1 MLDQNTFTETI
12 RAVQDIIHTSAEPM
26 TREEIL
32 SYFKDMELNEQQ
44 KEMVF
49 TFLSTP
55 HEEKVPQEESEE
67 ENEGALGMAAE
78 EAENSDAG
86 EETSKDKE
94 PQEDVFSDSPMFQM
108 YLEELK
114 EIPEYTE
121 EQQVEMYK
129 KLLAGEESMI
139 HAISNEWLSNVL
151 EIAKKLAVST
161 EGFEDIVQEGNM
173 ALFLRL
179 SELCGSY
186 EKVDVEEELLTA
198 VEEAMKSCIR
208 ELTGEDESENAVVG
222 KVALVS
228 EAVKYLKEQN
238 GKEPTVKELSDY
250 VKVPE
255 AELSDLLYMIDKAK
269 KKEDK

>member
-12 RAVQDIIHTSAEPM
+12 RAVQEIIRTSAEPM
-26 TREEIL
+26 SREEIL
-32 SYFKDMELNEQQ
+32 SYFKDMDLNAQQ
-44 KEMVF
+44 EEMVF

-55 HEEKVPQEESEE
+55 HEEEP
-67 ENEGALGMAAE
+67 L
-78 EAENSDAG
+78 EAETEEPEQEAQSDEAEAVG
-86 EETSKDKE
+86 DESKKE
-94 PQEDVFSDSPMFQM
+94 VQEKEQQDVFSDSPMFQM

-114 EIPEYTE
+114 EIPDYTE
-121 EQQVEMYK
+121 EQQIEMYK

-139 HAISNEWLSNVL
+139 HAISNAWLSNVL

-179 SELCGSY
+179 SELCGSH

-198 VEEAMKSCIR
+198 VEEAMKACIR

-222 KVALVS
+222 KVALVN
-228 EAVKYLKEQN
+228 EAVKYLKTKN

-255 AELSDLLYMIDKAK
+255 EELSDLLYMIDKAE
-269 KKEDK
+269 KKENR